1 MVGGHNSDML
11 RRPAYLS
18 GKGDSW
24 MATRIERTEGHY
36 EAQETSYGEAYVC
49 DARRYLV
56 LECVCGESLVLTASE
71 AVCRCGADHTAL
83 VREEQASDGGTHP

>member
-11 RRPAYLS
+11 RRPAYLL

-24 MATRIERTEGHY
+24 MATRIECTEDHY

-49 DARRYLV
+49 DARSCLV
-56 LECVCGESLVLTASE
+56 LEWSVGKA
-71 AVCRCGADHTAL
+71 
-83 VREEQASDGGTHP
+83 

>member
-36 EAQETSYGEAYVC
+36 EAQQTLYGEAYVC
-49 DARRYLV
+49 DAQSCLV

-83 VREEQASDGGTHP
+83 VREKRASDGGTHP

>member
-1 MVGGHNSDML
+1 MDTIVTCYVDQRIML
-11 RRPAYLS
+11 

-36 EAQETSYGEAYVC
+36 EAQERSYGEAYVC
-49 DARRYLV
+49 DARSSLV

-83 VREEQASDGGTHP
+83 VREERASDGGTHP